1 MPWRENKGVCQFKRN
16 LNRFRASATLN
27 TDFPQRFR
35 AFRQLKKSVL
45 IPSKIR
51 WLCSVDKFQM
61 IPPKPSLDPHYS
73 WVIAPPAAP
82 VITSSITLSTYSA
95 TRFQLILILVVFK
108 YKNRISCINL
118 SCGYLLPLQS
128 ATRVLFRRIPTSHR
142 LEVGCE
148 RLIAIHRDGT

>member
-16 LNRFRASATLN
+16 LNRFLAKQL
-27 TDFPQRFR
+27 PQNIRVLRVLRGLFR
-35 AFRQLKKSVL
+35 VPSV
-45 IPSKIR
+45 
-51 WLCSVDKFQM
+51 CSVDKFQM
-61 IPPKPSLDPHYS
+61 IPPKPSLDPHHS

-82 VITSSITLSTYSA
+82 VITSSITLRTYSA

-142 LEVGCE
+142 LEVGSE

>member
-16 LNRFRASATLN
+16 LNRFLAKQHLKK
-27 TDFPQRFR
+27 DFLQDFLRSRNP
-35 AFRQLKKSVL
+35 KKSV
-45 IPSKIR
+45 SSVS
-51 WLCSVDKFQM
+51 SVDKFPM
-61 IPPKPSLDPHYS
+61 IPPKPSLDPHHS

-82 VITSSITLSTYSA
+82 VITSSITLRTYSA

>member
-1 MPWRENKGVCQFKRN
+1 MIDYFLRSNILKKISSKISSRRLP
-16 LNRFRASATLN
+16 
-27 TDFPQRFR
+27 P
-35 AFRQLKKSVL
+35 KKSV
-45 IPSKIR
+45 SSV
-51 WLCSVDKFQM
+51 CSVDKFQM

-82 VITSSITLSTYSA
+82 VITSSITLRTYSA

-142 LEVGCE
+142 LEVGSE

>member
-16 LNRFRASATLN
+16 LNRFLASATSQ
-27 TDFPQRFR
+27 QRFPPKISSR
-35 AFRQLKKSVL
+35 RLPKISV
-45 IPSKIR
+45 SSV
-51 WLCSVDKFQM
+51 CSVDKFQM
-61 IPPKPSLDPHYS
+61 IPPKPSHDPHYS

-142 LEVGCE
+142 LEVGSE

>member
-1 MPWRENKGVCQFKRN
+1 MIDYFLRSNI
-16 LNRFRASATLN
+16 
-27 TDFPQRFR
+27 
-35 AFRQLKKSVL
+35 LKKIS
-45 IPSKIR
+45 SKISSHR
-51 WLCSVDKFQM
+51 LPPKNSVPSVCSVDKFPM
-61 IPPKPSLDPHYS
+61 IPPKPSHDPYYS

-142 LEVGCE
+142 LEVGSE